1 MQAATQST
9 WERTCSHVMRQPG
22 CKPGQTRHM
31 TPLLAQFDSELE
43 KIIGELILRIVVPRW
58 SEFESVW
65 EVANRVCD
73 RYHIQTT
80 A

>member
-1 MQAATQST
+1 
-9 WERTCSHVMRQPG
+9 
-22 CKPGQTRHM
+22 M